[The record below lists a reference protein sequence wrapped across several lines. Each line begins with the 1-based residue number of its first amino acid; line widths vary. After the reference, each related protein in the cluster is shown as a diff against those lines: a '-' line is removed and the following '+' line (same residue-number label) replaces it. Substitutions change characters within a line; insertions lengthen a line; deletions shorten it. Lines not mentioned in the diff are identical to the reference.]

1 MNKTRNVQETRALL
15 AIKGHFHKFV
25 ERLKTLK
32 LFLAS
37 EKSHGVSE
45 LSPFDSLP
53 EVCISL
59 IISFTSPRD
68 ACVVALVSKT
78 FESAAN
84 SNIAWEKFIPPEYP
98 SMVRGSQYYTSK
110 KELFFD
116 LCHNS
121 LLIDDGEKSFW
132 IERASGKRC
141 IMLSVMSLSI
151 LKGVSPRY
159 CEWRPYH
166 ESRFENIVELLKVR
180 EFGIRGRMNTRDLS
194 PRTRYSVYIVFKI
207 TENYF
212 GFGDV
217 AIEAVVGVVGHEPSR
232 RSICFDEFPRKGR
245 GRRRRKDVWMEIEL
259 GEFFNEGG
267 LGNSDEIEMSALEC
281 PEQPYWKCGLII
293 QGIEIRPTK
302 LQY

>member
-98 SMVRGSQYYTSK
+98 SM
-110 KELFFD
+110 
-116 LCHNS
+116 
-121 LLIDDGEKSFW
+121 SFW

-180 EFGIRGRMNTRDLS
+180 EFGIHGRMNTRDLS
-194 PRTRYSVYIVFKI
+194 PRTRYSVFIVFKI

-212 GFGDV
+212 GFGDL
-217 AIEAVVGVVGHEPSR
+217 AIEVVVGV
-232 RSICFDEFPRKGR
+232 
-245 GRRRRKDVWMEIEL
+245 MEIEL

-293 QGIEIRPTK
+293 QGI
-302 LQY
+302 

>member
-45 LSPFDSLP
+45 FSPFDSLP

-121 LLIDDGEKSFW
+121 LLIDDGEK
-132 IERASGKRC
+132 
-141 IMLSVMSLSI
+141 
-151 LKGVSPRY
+151 
-159 CEWRPYH
+159 
-166 ESRFENIVELLKVR
+166 
-180 EFGIRGRMNTRDLS
+180 
-194 PRTRYSVYIVFKI
+194 VYIYPSVLQFVYRIMATRKCS
-207 TENYF
+207 NSCYF
-212 GFGDV
+212 
-217 AIEAVVGVVGHEPSR
+217 
-232 RSICFDEFPRKGR
+232 
-245 GRRRRKDVWMEIEL
+245 
-259 GEFFNEGG
+259 
-267 LGNSDEIEMSALEC
+267 
-281 PEQPYWKCGLII
+281 
-293 QGIEIRPTK
+293 
-302 LQY
+302 